1 MKQLFRRPM
10 SFLLATVLLAALIVL
25 TLPVSYAVWREVLG
39 VGAGVDVEQG
49 PTATPTVTLVTPT
62 MTSTITPTSTATVV
76 PSLQVTVITQVI
88 PNTPVATTYNNSLA
102 TVPVVPTNLPPT
114 ELSPTSPPPTD
125 LVPMEPPPTEPPAT
139 AEPVVTEPAPTEPPA
154 ELPTESPSPVE

>member
-1 MKQLFRRPM
+1 MKQLLRRPM

-39 VGAGVDVEQG
+39 VGAGVDVDQG

-76 PSLQVTVITQVI
+76 PSLPVIVITQVI
-88 PNTPVATTYNNSLA
+88 PNTPVASTNNNSPA

-114 ELSPTSPPPTD
+114 EFSPPTD
-125 LVPMEPPPTEPPAT
+125 LVPTEPPPTEPPAT
-139 AEPVVTEPAPTEPPA
+139 AEPAVTEPAPTEPPV
-154 ELPTESPSPVE
+154 EFPTEAPSPVE